1 MTNGKRDKKF
11 RYTYSSLHSGGISG
25 ADGSSVGDILQRLRE
40 IESEVRTPALLAAFA
55 LAIVGMLTFGAG
67 LSLALVWNNIPL
79 SVVLGSVGIAAAAAS
94 LPVYKFV
101 CRRRRDKYAAEK
113 LDLER
118 RLLSATSSPSSRGDY
133 YF

>member
-1 MTNGKRDKKF
+1 MNGKRDKKF
-11 RYTYSSLHSGGISG
+11 RYTYSPPHSGGG

-55 LAIVGMLTFGAG
+55 LAIVGMLMFGAG

-79 SVVLGSVGIAAAAAS
+79 AVVFGSVGIAAAVPS
-94 LPVYKFV
+94 LPVYRLI
-101 CRRRRDKYAAEK
+101 CRRRREKYAAEK

-118 RLLSATSSPSSRGDY
+118 RLLSATSPSSSNGDD

>member
-1 MTNGKRDKKF
+1 MNGKRDKKF
-11 RYTYSSLHSGGISG
+11 RYTYSSPHSGGC

-55 LAIVGMLTFGAG
+55 LAIVGVLMFGAG

-79 SVVLGSVGIAAAAAS
+79 AVVFGVAGAATAVAS
-94 LPVYKFV
+94 LPVYRLV
-101 CRRRRDKYAAEK
+101 CRRRREKYAAEK

-118 RLLSATSSPSSRGDY
+118 RLLSVTSPPASDSDDY
-133 YF
+133 F